1 MIKLLEH
8 VGAQQRGE
16 LSFGKMGIQKAA
28 WQSCYNALISKNISF
43 NIEHSAFNIE
53 HSTLNNTYIHIILLR
68 IWSCKSRCNCVSI
81 VSCNC
86 IMKSYIQQTIQVY
99 QLIHYAISQSMP
111 VISHKSN
118 WLHNISSYSI
128 HNITTINSILCYCI
142 TNSLYNIM

>member
-43 NIEHSAFNIE
+43 DIQ
-53 HSTLNNTYIHIILLR
+53 HSTTRTFI
-68 IWSCKSRCNCVSI
+68 SCHSEFGHVKVDVTEFRLWYAI
-81 VSCNC
+81 VSWNC
-86 IMKSYIQQTIQVY
+86 TYNKLYNE
-99 QLIHYAISQSMP
+99 LIHYAISQSMP